1 MGVAKSTHFS
11 VPIQVVNKVAEKRD
25 YYEVL
30 GVEKGATEDQIKKGF
45 RKMAN
50 KYHPDNNPGDAAA
63 EEKFK
68 EVNEAYSVLSDPQ
81 KKAAYDQYGHAAFD
95 QAAGGGPG
103 GPGGFGGFDMGNM
116 GDIFESFFGG
126 GFGGGSARRNGP
138 QRGRDKEERIQ
149 ISFEEAVFGTEKE
162 IQTKVVEE
170 CADCHGTGAASG
182 THAETCP
189 VCGGTGQERVTQQT
203 LFGMMQS
210 VRSCSRCG
218 GSGKIVK
225 TPCPTCAGKG
235 KVLRNKRLVV
245 TIPKGIDNGQTIR
258 LAGKGNAGSRGGQ
271 PGDILVTVYVTP
283 HPVFIR
289 KGNDIYTEVPISFA
303 QAALGDEIRVK
314 TIDGEQKVTVKP
326 GTQPDTTVT
335 LKNAGVFN
343 VRNPRQ
349 RGNQYVTLKV
359 KVPTSLTARQKE
371 LLREFG
377 GLSESGKAEDEP
389 KDGKKGFWDKVKENF
404 RE

>member
-1 MGVAKSTHFS
+1 M
-11 VPIQVVNKVAEKRD
+11 AEKRD

-30 GVEKGATEDQIKKGF
+30 GVSKDATEEQIKKGF

-50 KYHPDNNPGDAAA
+50 KYHPDNNPGDKVA
-63 EEKFK
+63 EERFK

-95 QAAGGGPG
+95 QAAGGAG

-126 GFGGGSARRNGP
+126 GFGGGFGGSARRNGP

-149 ISFEEAVFGTEKE
+149 VSFEEAMFGTEKE

-170 CADCHGTGAASG
+170 CADCHGTGAAPG

-189 VCGGTGQERVTQQT
+189 VCGGSGQERVTQQT

-210 VRSCSRCG
+210 VRTCSRCG

-245 TIPKGIDNGQTIR
+245 TVPKGIDNGQTIR

-271 PGDILVTVYVTP
+271 NGDILVTVYVTP
-283 HPVFIR
+283 HPYFIR
-289 KGNDIYTEVPISFA
+289 RGNDIYTDVPISFV
-303 QAALGDEIRVK
+303 QAALGDEISVK
-314 TIDGEQKVTVKP
+314 TIDGEQKLTVKP
-326 GTQPDTTVT
+326 GTQPDTVVT
-335 LKNAGVFN
+335 LKNAGAFN

-349 RGNQYVTLKV
+349 RGNQVVTLRV
-359 KVPTSLTARQKE
+359 KVPTNLTGRQKE

-377 GLSESGKAEDEP
+377 GLSQEHTNGKPEEG
-389 KDGKKGFWDKVKENF
+389 KETKKGFWDKVKENF